1 MFELEQQK
9 LELER
14 QKTVLVAEQQAPGNP
29 RAVSETGSSI
39 GSRDQ
44 SEEISGK
51 IIFQG
56 KIISD
61 ADKQLENKINS
72 DISSELLF
80 DDVDVHPF
88 TAGALHAL
96 TADDVYDV
104 VHSLTA
110 ADVVCG
116 QSIYTRPQLTDSL
129 GAQHASLP
137 ACTSTTTTA
146 TQPLQQSLL
155 VVNDTQPPLLSNFYS
170 QPAPALTVVRQPA
183 TSVPQLT
190 ASVHQPVISAQQ
202 SATCLLYTS
211 PSPRD

>member
-1 MFELEQQK
+1 M
-9 LELER
+9 
-14 QKTVLVAEQQAPGNP
+14 VAEQQAPGNP

-44 SEEISGK
+44 SEEISDK

-80 DDVDVHPF
+80 DDVDVHPY
-88 TAGALHAL
+88 
-96 TADDVYDV
+96 TADTP
-104 VHSLTA
+104 HTLTA
-110 ADVVCG
+110 ADVVVCS

-129 GAQHASLP
+129 GAQHACLP

-146 TQPLQQSLL
+146 TQP
-155 VVNDTQPPLLSNFYS
+155 P
-170 QPAPALTVVRQPA
+170 
-183 TSVPQLT
+183 
-190 ASVHQPVISAQQ
+190 
-202 SATCLLYTS
+202 
-211 PSPRD
+211 